1 MAHLTEIEQCP
12 LGLDYIFRLCSVLLL
27 TWLMKDLDIYI
38 SSSYNRYIHNGGNI
52 MNYKQLQ
59 ARLRLYREAGYT
71 DISLNKSYMILA
83 REYSRV
89 VDLASSVVYKVN

>member
-1 MAHLTEIEQCP
+1 
-12 LGLDYIFRLCSVLLL
+12 
-27 TWLMKDLDIYI
+27 
-38 SSSYNRYIHNGGNI
+38 

-71 DISLNKSYMILA
+71 DISLNKSYMVLA

>member
-1 MAHLTEIEQCP
+1 MAHLTEIEQCL
-12 LGLDYIFRLCSVLLL
+12 LGLDYIFRLCFVLLL

-38 SSSYNRYIHNGGNI
+38 NNRYIHNGGNI

-71 DISLNKSYMILA
+71 DISLNKSYMVLA